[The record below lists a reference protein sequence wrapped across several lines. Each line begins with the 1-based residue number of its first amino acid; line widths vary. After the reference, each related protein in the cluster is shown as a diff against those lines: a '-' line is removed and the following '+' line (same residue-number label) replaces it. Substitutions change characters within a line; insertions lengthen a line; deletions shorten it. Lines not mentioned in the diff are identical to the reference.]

1 MSRFEIDPTLPE
13 AERAALARLAERLE
27 RERPLPAPGFRGE
40 LGRRLSARERPTA
53 FAPRGS
59 AARRWSAARAGAR
72 WRLAASGY
80 AAAGLLCLAVA
91 AAGLAGAGP
100 FAA

>member
-1 MSRFEIDPTLPE
+1 MTGERFEIDPSLPE
-13 AERAALARLAERLE
+13 DERAALAALAERLE
-27 RERPLPAPGFRGE
+27 RERPLPAPAFRGE
-40 LGRRLSARERPTA
+40 LRRRLLERPRPAA
-53 FAPRGS
+53 FGP
-59 AARRWSAARAGAR
+59 WAGAASR
-72 WRLAASGY
+72 WRRAAISY